1 MNYGNLTTR
10 IKIHLTQCMTK
21 KSLTSYLPKTGAIY
35 GIILFLLVFS
45 LSVDNYTSINNF
57 TNIARQAAVLCI
69 LTICAF
75 LAILTH
81 QLDLSIGGICGLT
94 GMVVAVLLEK
104 QAPLPVA
111 CLAGLATGV
120 AFGMVNGLLA
130 GMTTIPTFIVTLATM
145 NIAESL
151 GMVIRTG
158 TIQITNSTFVWL
170 SNGSIGPIPFPLLLV
185 AVIYLIFWYILKYR
199 PYGTRLYAVGGKE
212 EAALTAGINVKRTKV
227 SVYLING
234 FLSGLAGILMASRLS
249 SANPS
254 AAMGY
259 ELDAICGTVLGGT
272 ALTGGRGKIGG
283 AFLGAIAIS
292 MLRNGMN
299 MMGLRLVTQK
309 MVIGAVLIIILAVDV
324 LRKESRQA
332 R

>member
-1 MNYGNLTTR
+1 M
-10 IKIHLTQCMTK
+10 KIK
-21 KSLTSYLPKTGAIY
+21 KSLTSYLPKTGATY

-45 LSVDNYTSINNF
+45 FSVDNYMSISNF

-81 QLDLSIGGICGLT
+81 QLDLSIGGVCGLT
-94 GMVVAVLLEK
+94 GMVVALLLEK
-104 QAPLPVA
+104 QASLLVA
-111 CLAGLATGV
+111 CLAGLATGM
-120 AFGMVNGLLA
+120 AFGLLNGFLA

-170 SNGSIGPIPFPLLLV
+170 SNGNIGHAPFSLLLV
-185 AVIYLIFWYILKYR
+185 AVMYLIFWYILKYR
-199 PYGTRLYAVGGKE
+199 PYGTRLYAVGGRE
-212 EAALTAGINVKRTKV
+212 EVALAAGINVKYTKV

-234 FLSGLAGILMASRLS
+234 LLAGVAGILMASRLS

-259 ELDAICGTVLGGT
+259 ELDAICATVLGGT
-272 ALTGGRGKIGG
+272 ALSGGRGKIGG

-299 MMGLRLVTQK
+299 IMGLRLVTQK

-324 LRKESRQA
+324 LRKESKQA

>member
-1 MNYGNLTTR
+1 M
-10 IKIHLTQCMTK
+10 KIK
-21 KSLTSYLPKTGAIY
+21 KSLTSYLPKTGATY

-45 LSVDNYTSINNF
+45 FSVDNYMSISNF

-81 QLDLSIGGICGLT
+81 QLDLSIGGVCGLT
-94 GMVVAVLLEK
+94 GMVVALLLEK
-104 QAPLPVA
+104 QASLLVA
-111 CLAGLATGV
+111 CLAGLATGM
-120 AFGMVNGLLA
+120 AFGLLNGFLA

-170 SNGSIGPIPFPLLLV
+170 SNGNIGHVPFSLLLV
-185 AVIYLIFWYILKYR
+185 AVMYLIFWYILKYR
-199 PYGTRLYAVGGKE
+199 PYGTRLYAVGGRE
-212 EAALTAGINVKRTKV
+212 EVALAAGINVKYTKV

-234 FLSGLAGILMASRLS
+234 LLAGVAGILMASRLS

-259 ELDAICGTVLGGT
+259 ELDAICATVLGGT
-272 ALTGGRGKIGG
+272 ALSGGRGKIGG

-299 MMGLRLVTQK
+299 IMGLQLVTQK

-324 LRKESRQA
+324 LRKESKQA

>member
-1 MNYGNLTTR
+1 
-10 IKIHLTQCMTK
+10 
-21 KSLTSYLPKTGAIY
+21 
-35 GIILFLLVFS
+35 
-45 LSVDNYTSINNF
+45 
-57 TNIARQAAVLCI
+57 
-69 LTICAF
+69 
-75 LAILTH
+75 
-81 QLDLSIGGICGLT
+81 
-94 GMVVAVLLEK
+94 MVVAVLLEK

-120 AFGMVNGLLA
+120 AFSMVNGLLA

>member
-1 MNYGNLTTR
+1 M
-10 IKIHLTQCMTK
+10 KIK
-21 KSLTSYLPKTGAIY
+21 KSLTSYLPKTGATY

-45 LSVDNYTSINNF
+45 FSVDNYMSISNF

-81 QLDLSIGGICGLT
+81 QLDLSIGGVCGLT
-94 GMVVAVLLEK
+94 GMVVALLLEK
-104 QAPLPVA
+104 QASLLVA
-111 CLAGLATGV
+111 CLAGLATGM
-120 AFGMVNGLLA
+120 AFGLLNGFLA

-170 SNGSIGPIPFPLLLV
+170 SNGNIGHVTFSLLLV
-185 AVIYLIFWYILKYR
+185 AVMYLIFWYILKYR
-199 PYGTRLYAVGGKE
+199 PYGTRLYAVGGRE
-212 EAALTAGINVKRTKV
+212 EVALAAGINVKYTKV

-234 FLSGLAGILMASRLS
+234 LLAGVAGILMASRLS

-259 ELDAICGTVLGGT
+259 ELDAICATVLGGT
-272 ALTGGRGKIGG
+272 ALSGGRGKIGG

-299 MMGLRLVTQK
+299 IMGLQLVTQK

-324 LRKESRQA
+324 LRKESKQA

>member
-1 MNYGNLTTR
+1 MPLRKSSQVTR
-10 IKIHLTQCMTK
+10 LEGSTNEDKEILDE
-21 KSLTSYLPKTGAIY
+21 LLAKTGAIY

>member
-1 MNYGNLTTR
+1 M
-10 IKIHLTQCMTK
+10 K
-21 KSLTSYLPKTGAIY
+21 KGRTLKRYLPKTGAIY
-35 GIILFLLVFS
+35 GIVLFLLIFS
-45 LSVDNYTSINNF
+45 LSVNNYLSISNF

-81 QLDLSIGGICGLT
+81 QLDLSIGGLCGLT
-94 GMVVAVLLEK
+94 GMVVALLLEK

-111 CLAGLATGV
+111 CLAGLATGF
-120 AFGMVNGLLA
+120 AFGLINGILA
-130 GMTTIPTFIVTLATM
+130 GLTTIPTFIITLATM

-151 GMVIRTG
+151 GLVIRTG
-158 TIQITNSTFVWL
+158 TIQISNSAFVWL
-170 SNGSIGPIPFPLLLV
+170 SNGNIGPIPFPLLLV
-185 AVIYLIFWYILKYR
+185 AAMYLVFWYILKYR

-227 SVYLING
+227 SVYIING
-234 FLSGLAGILMASRLS
+234 LLSGVAGILMASRLS

-259 ELDAICGTVLGGT
+259 ELDAICSTVLGGT
-272 ALTGGRGKIGG
+272 VLGGGRGKIGG
-283 AFLGAIAIS
+283 AFLGAIAIT

-309 MVIGAVLIIILAVDV
+309 LVIGAVLIVILAVDV
-324 LRKESRQA
+324 LRKESNQVK
-332 R
+332 

>member
-1 MNYGNLTTR
+1 M
-10 IKIHLTQCMTK
+10 KTK

-332 R
+332 RCVSLRKN

>member
-1 MNYGNLTTR
+1 M
-10 IKIHLTQCMTK
+10 
-21 KSLTSYLPKTGAIY
+21 TSYLPKTGAIY

>member
-1 MNYGNLTTR
+1 M
-10 IKIHLTQCMTK
+10 KTK

-185 AVIYLIFWYILKYR
+185 AVIPDFLVHSQIPPLR
-199 PYGTRLYAVGGKE
+199 N
-212 EAALTAGINVKRTKV
+212 AALRRRRQG
-227 SVYLING
+227 G
-234 FLSGLAGILMASRLS
+234 S
-249 SANPS
+249 SADRRYQCQAHKGQRVFDQRLFVRFGGNSHGLPS
-254 AAMGY
+254 
-259 ELDAICGTVLGGT
+259 ELRQSV
-272 ALTGGRGKIGG
+272 R
-283 AFLGAIAIS
+283 
-292 MLRNGMN
+292 RH
-299 MMGLRLVTQK
+299 GL
-309 MVIGAVLIIILAVDV
+309 
-324 LRKESRQA
+324 
-332 R
+332 

>member
-1 MNYGNLTTR
+1 M
-10 IKIHLTQCMTK
+10 KIK
-21 KSLTSYLPKTGAIY
+21 KSLTSYLPKTGATY

-45 LSVDNYTSINNF
+45 LSVDNYMSISNF
-57 TNIARQAAVLCI
+57 TNITRQAAVLCI

-75 LAILTH
+75 LTILTH
-81 QLDLSIGGICGLT
+81 QLDLSIGGVCGLT
-94 GMVVAVLLEK
+94 GMVVALLLEK
-104 QAPLPVA
+104 QASLLVA
-111 CLAGLATGV
+111 CLAGLATGM
-120 AFGMVNGLLA
+120 AFGLLNGFLA

-158 TIQITNSTFVWL
+158 TIQITNSAFVWL
-170 SNGSIGPIPFPLLLV
+170 SNGNIGHVPFSLLLV
-185 AVIYLIFWYILKYR
+185 AVMYLIFWYILKYR
-199 PYGTRLYAVGGKE
+199 PYGTRLYAVGGRE
-212 EAALTAGINVKRTKV
+212 EVALAAGINVKYTKV

-234 FLSGLAGILMASRLS
+234 FLAGVAGILMASRLS

-259 ELDAICGTVLGGT
+259 ELDAICATVLGGT
-272 ALTGGRGKIGG
+272 ALSGGRGKIGG

-299 MMGLRLVTQK
+299 IMGLRLVTQK

-324 LRKESRQA
+324 LRKESKQA

>member
-1 MNYGNLTTR
+1 
-10 IKIHLTQCMTK
+10 
-21 KSLTSYLPKTGAIY
+21 
-35 GIILFLLVFS
+35 
-45 LSVDNYTSINNF
+45 
-57 TNIARQAAVLCI
+57 
-69 LTICAF
+69 
-75 LAILTH
+75 
-81 QLDLSIGGICGLT
+81 
-94 GMVVAVLLEK
+94 
-104 QAPLPVA
+104 
-111 CLAGLATGV
+111 
-120 AFGMVNGLLA
+120 
-130 GMTTIPTFIVTLATM
+130 
-145 NIAESL
+145 
-151 GMVIRTG
+151 
-158 TIQITNSTFVWL
+158 
-170 SNGSIGPIPFPLLLV
+170 
-185 AVIYLIFWYILKYR
+185 
-199 PYGTRLYAVGGKE
+199 
-212 EAALTAGINVKRTKV
+212 
-227 SVYLING
+227 VYLING

>member
-1 MNYGNLTTR
+1 M
-10 IKIHLTQCMTK
+10 KIK
-21 KSLTSYLPKTGAIY
+21 KSLTSYLPKTGATY

-45 LSVDNYTSINNF
+45 FSVDNYMSISNF

-81 QLDLSIGGICGLT
+81 QLDLSIGGVCGLT
-94 GMVVAVLLEK
+94 GMVVALLLEK
-104 QAPLPVA
+104 QASLLVA
-111 CLAGLATGV
+111 CLAGLATGM
-120 AFGMVNGLLA
+120 AFGLLNGFLA

-170 SNGSIGPIPFPLLLV
+170 SNGNIGHVPFSLLLV
-185 AVIYLIFWYILKYR
+185 AVMYLIFWYILKYR
-199 PYGTRLYAVGGKE
+199 PYGTRLYAVGGRE
-212 EAALTAGINVKRTKV
+212 EVALAAGINVKYTKV

-234 FLSGLAGILMASRLS
+234 LLAGVAGILMASRLS

-259 ELDAICGTVLGGT
+259 ELDAICATVLGGT
-272 ALTGGRGKIGG
+272 ALSGGRGKIGG

-299 MMGLRLVTQK
+299 IMGLRLVTQK

-324 LRKESRQA
+324 LRKESKQA

>member
-1 MNYGNLTTR
+1 M
-10 IKIHLTQCMTK
+10 KTK

-170 SNGSIGPIPFPLLLV
+170 SNGSIGPIP
-185 AVIYLIFWYILKYR
+185 
-199 PYGTRLYAVGGKE
+199 
-212 EAALTAGINVKRTKV
+212 
-227 SVYLING
+227 
-234 FLSGLAGILMASRLS
+234 SRCCWWRS
-249 SANPS
+249 
-254 AAMGY
+254 Y
-259 ELDAICGTVLGGT
+259 T
-272 ALTGGRGKIGG
+272 
-283 AFLGAIAIS
+283 
-292 MLRNGMN
+292 
-299 MMGLRLVTQK
+299 
-309 MVIGAVLIIILAVDV
+309 
-324 LRKESRQA
+324 
-332 R
+332 